1 MVNSSFKILTDTLNE
16 WNIDISDKQIEQF
29 NRYYE
34 LLISWNEKINL
45 TAITELNDVI
55 IKHFLDSVSIVK
67 INDLNSITSLIDI
80 GTGAGFPGIPIKI
93 LFPNIKVVLLDS
105 LNKRVDFLN
114 LVIND
119 LGLDNISAIHG
130 RAEDFARMDE
140 YREQFDLCVSRAVAN
155 ISTLSELCIP
165 FIKLNGSFI
174 SYKSNKID
182 EELDNCKRTFEL
194 LNSFVKNT
202 EKFSFFDNERVFLEI
217 VRKGNLDKKYPRR
230 AGIPAKK
237 PLG

>member
-1 MVNSSFKILTDTLNE
+1 MVNSNFKILTDTLNE
-16 WNIDISDKQIEQF
+16 WNINISDKQIEQF